1 MPNKT
6 IKVRDSINQKDISIP
21 YAEGNQLIYNIY
33 EAIGL
38 YSIEIEGVAFK
49 DITGDILASMRHIIF
64 RNCSFSNVDF
74 SNIRFVNCRF
84 IGCKFSKKD
93 ENKWLEKEGVI
104 VDSIKQKP
112 ILRPTNTE
120 IESSYHCKVIALPNK
135 SFVKIKW
142 TCGFCHK
149 EWCEIYRRD
158 QVVPKMFSVPNC
170 GKFVCNECNS
180 TYSLRDKFMGCRVYG
195 YHGTVHKYTTPID
208 ATNTTIIG
216 LEMEFE
222 GDFYGWKELQDAHQ
236 GLLHYGY
243 DSSVIGQNE
252 LSWDCG
258 SYSWWKYLAPL
269 KNVCEV
275 LGKFGGRAGDS
286 AGIHIHTSRP
296 DVNMSN
302 VTEKI
307 NEFGMKK
314 DGRALFEAI
323 CLRNNKERFNLYSNL
338 DSSCSAHHAG
348 ISYNSYGTCEFRLFN
363 STLDYKTI
371 LKHIKFCKEVFNAF
385 ADKKNVWKSFSKETI
400 SHIKECAKVQYSK
413 GFITEEQFNLINK
426 KLG

>member
-1 MPNKT
+1 MPKQVFY
-6 IKVRDSINQKDISIP
+6 VRDTLNATVVEIE
-21 YAEGNQLIYNIY
+21 YAVGNQLIFNIY
-33 EAIGL
+33 EKIGL
-38 YSIEIEGVAFK
+38 HNMEISNITLK
-49 DITGDILASMRHIIF
+49 DITPDIIATMRHIKF
-64 RNCSFSNVDF
+64 RNCTFSNVDF
-74 SNIRFVNCRF
+74 TNCTFVNCEL
-84 IGCKFSKKD
+84 IGCKFYKKD
-93 ENKWLEKEGVI
+93 ANKWLEKTGI
-104 VDSIKQKP
+104 LVDNIKSKP
-112 ILRPTNTE
+112 ILQPTNEE
-120 IESSYHCKVIALPNK
+120 IERMYHCKVIALPNK

-142 TCGFCHK
+142 TCDFCHK

-180 TYSLRDKFMGCRVYG
+180 TYSLRDKFMGNRVYG

-208 ATNTTIIG
+208 SANTTIVG

-222 GDFYGWKELQDAHQ
+222 GDFFGWKELQDAHQ

-275 LGKFGGRAGDS
+275 LGKYGGRAGDS

-296 DVNMSN
+296 DVVMLN

-307 NEFGMKK
+307 NEFGKK
-314 DGRALFEAI
+314 KEGRALFEAI
-323 CLRNNKERFNLYSNL
+323 CLRNNKERFNMYSNL
-338 DSSCSAHHAG
+338 DSDCSAHHAG

-363 STLDYKTI
+363 STLDYQLI
-371 LKHIKFCKEVFNAF
+371 LRHIKFCKEVFNAF
-385 ADKKNVWKSFSKETI
+385 ADNKNVWKSFSKETI
-400 SHIKECAKVQYSK
+400 SHIKKCAEVQYSK